1 MKKTLT
7 LGFVSLLLFLN
18 ISCEKTGV
26 NIDTFIDIYI
36 VNAQGSPNFFIEQ
49 IWKVR
54 RVLQYIKML
63 MKRSSLEY
71 LLIIYPMKR
80 KQSVRLN
87 SERHQWMKLNV
98 SLKQRGQTSL

>member
-36 VNAQGSPNFFIEQ
+36 VNAQGKNLLSSPAVF
-49 IWKVR
+49 
-54 RVLQYIKML
+54 
-63 MKRSSLEY
+63 
-71 LLIIYPMKR
+71 
-80 KQSVRLN
+80 
-87 SERHQWMKLNV
+87 
-98 SLKQRGQTSL
+98 T